1 MILQSGSAMKTTRTP
16 RLALRAGA
24 AITLLALA
32 SACRMAPQSV
42 QIPMRVGKSLAA
54 DIYLPSNVGTYPTIL
69 VQTPYDRAVYQAQ
82 LPFQADAYA
91 FVIVDMRGY
100 FGSVGAIN
108 PSAKP
113 GQDGYDCV
121 EWIAQQSWSDG
132 HVGTWGPSALGVS
145 QFQTARENTPPL
157 DAAEPQVAGFITTK
171 RN

>member
-1 MILQSGSAMKTTRTP
+1 MKTTRTP

-42 QIPMRVGKSLAA
+42 QIPMRDGKSLAA

-113 GQDGYDCV
+113 VRTATTASSGSRSRAG
-121 EWIAQQSWSDG
+121 ATATSARG
-132 HVGTWGPSALGVS
+132 APRPSA
-145 QFQTARENTPPL
+145 
-157 DAAEPQVAGFITTK
+157 
-171 RN
+171 